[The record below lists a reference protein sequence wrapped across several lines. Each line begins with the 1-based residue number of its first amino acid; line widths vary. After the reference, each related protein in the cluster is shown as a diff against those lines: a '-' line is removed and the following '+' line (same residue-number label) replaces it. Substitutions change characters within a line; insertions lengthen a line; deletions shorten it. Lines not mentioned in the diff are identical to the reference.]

1 MPSSRS
7 VSSAPIK
14 TTLALL
20 FLLVATIARG
30 DTLYL
35 KSGMSITVTKAQEKD
50 GKIEYWVGEDE
61 YSIDKSEVVKIEHGD
76 APSAAGTPSVQD
88 LARREPA
95 TAAAQHDRL
104 KLSLPTGPQQNDAYW
119 KGLRNRIMAVSY
131 THLTLPTICSV

>member
-1 MPSSRS
+1 MSSSRS
-7 VSSAPIK
+7 ISSAPIK

-61 YSIDKSEVVKIEHGD
+61 YSIDKSEVVKIENCN
-76 APSAAGTPSVQD
+76 APSITPPPP
-88 LARREPA
+88 PA
-95 TAAAQHDRL
+95 P
-104 KLSLPTGPQQNDAYW
+104 PTPQN
-119 KGLRNRIMAVSY
+119 
-131 THLTLPTICSV
+131 LTPPHPPTP